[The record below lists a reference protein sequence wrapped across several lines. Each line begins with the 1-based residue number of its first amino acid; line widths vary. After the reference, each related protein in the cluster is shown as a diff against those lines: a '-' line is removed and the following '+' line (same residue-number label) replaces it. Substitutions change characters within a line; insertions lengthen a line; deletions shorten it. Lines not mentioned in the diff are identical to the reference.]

1 MARWIKIGFLGM
13 AAIALVTLT
22 LASSQ
27 ARTDAAIADVY
38 SVKFSCGEFG
48 KLVQPGASA
57 TIEGPYKPGNY
68 QTAIN
73 VHNPQLNKPVDF
85 QKKAIL
91 LYSGKRPVKERSFE
105 KPVPPGELVTAN
117 LPPDFGMLIDC
128 QDIRA
133 VLLPAAPAAPTFI
146 EGWVVLIVR
155 VPGAEAAPRLD
166 VTAAYTSHGFN
177 CDTATVCA
185 PVTRE
190 GFSQNVVTIQ
200 PTTVSS

>member
-1 MARWIKIGFLGM
+1 MSRRLKIGLAVF
-13 AAIALVTLT
+13 AAALIGLT
-22 LASSQ
+22 LASAQ
-27 ARTDAAIADVY
+27 AGTAAVVADVY

-48 KLVQPGASA
+48 KQIQPNIDAK
-57 TIEGPYKPGNY
+57 IEGPYKPGNY

-73 VHNPQLNKPVDF
+73 VHNPQIDTVVNF

-91 LYSGKRPVKERSFE
+91 LYSGKRPIKERAFE
-105 KPVPPGELVTAN
+105 QPTKPGQLVTAA

-133 VLLPAAPAAPTFI
+133 VLLPGVAPAPTFI

-155 VPGAEAAPRLD
+155 VAAGAPAPPRLD
-166 VTAAYTSHGFN
+166 VTAAYTSHGYQ
-177 CDTATVCA
+177 CASSSVCT

-190 GFSQNVVTIQ
+190 GFSQNVVTIE
-200 PTTVSS
+200 PTAVSG

>member
-1 MARWIKIGFLGM
+1 MSRRLKIGLAVF
-13 AAIALVTLT
+13 AAALIGLT
-22 LASSQ
+22 LASAQ
-27 ARTDAAIADVY
+27 AGTAAAIADVY

-48 KLVQPGASA
+48 KAVQPNPAA
-57 TIEGPYKPGNY
+57 RIEGPYKPGNY

-73 VHNPQLNKPVDF
+73 VHNPQINTPVDF

-91 LYSGKRPVKERSFE
+91 LYSGKAPVKEQSFE
-105 KPVPPGELVTAN
+105 KPIAPGKLITAN

-133 VLLPAAPAAPTFI
+133 VLLPGVAAAPTFI

-155 VPGAEAAPRLD
+155 VPAGAPAAPRLD
-166 VTAAYTSHGFN
+166 VTAAYTSHGFQ
-177 CDTATVCA
+177 CASVSACA

-190 GFSQNVVTIQ
+190 GFSQNVVTIE